1 MEKERLAKVRKF
13 LHESLNLSSKL
24 FGIYLILAL
33 ILFLWIG
40 SFTESL
46 LRAHLQQQFEVQGK
60 NQSKTIGDSVA
71 EYLLTE
77 NVNGV
82 NNILKEH
89 KKANENIEY
98 ILVFDWNSRLFAHTF
113 SGEPTKEL
121 LNAGDDEN
129 FRVVKTDKGYIW
141 DFPAPVTEYDVGLI
155 RVGIS
160 EDKQLSIIKTILS
173 NILFSLVIFFL
184 TSAIIVAS
192 LHRIITKPINDLVK
206 GTQFL
211 SKGNF
216 NYRVPTKDRNDE
228 MGTLIRS
235 FNQMVD
241 DLENYRVKTDELDKK
256 RQILLEKII
265 DIQEEERKFI
275 AMELHDEIGQSLTGV
290 KLNLKSLE
298 QEMND
303 ERLKEQIIDLH
314 SQVSLSLKN
323 IHDLIVEIGPR
334 FLEGRSIVDILER
347 YAKDYQQRSN
357 INISLEIDN
366 RTKLDLSKQTKTTIF
381 RIMQEALTNIA
392 KYANATEVVITIE
405 NSKTHLILIIE
416 DNGIGFD
423 VNREFENMSSNKNMG
438 LFSMKERA
446 SLVEGTLLIE
456 SEKGL
461 GTTVFVRIPL
471 KEVKSDD

>member
-1 MEKERLAKVRKF
+1 
-13 LHESLNLSSKL
+13 
-24 FGIYLILAL
+24 
-33 ILFLWIG
+33 
-40 SFTESL
+40 
-46 LRAHLQQQFEVQGK
+46 
-60 NQSKTIGDSVA
+60 
-71 EYLLTE
+71 
-77 NVNGV
+77 
-82 NNILKEH
+82 
-89 KKANENIEY
+89 EY

-216 NYRVPTKDRNDE
+216 NYRVPTNDRNDE

-334 FLEGRSIVDILER
+334 FLEGRSIEDILER

-392 KYANATEVVITIE
+392 KYANATDVVITIE

>member
-1 MEKERLAKVRKF
+1 MEKVRLEKVRKF

-33 ILFLWIG
+33 VLFLWIG

-46 LRAHLQQQFEVQGK
+46 LRAHLQQQFEDQGK
-60 NQSKTIGDSVA
+60 NLSKTIGDSVA

-216 NYRVPTKDRNDE
+216 NYRVPTNDRNDE

-334 FLEGRSIVDILER
+334 FLEGRSIEDILER

-392 KYANATEVVITIE
+392 KYANATDVVITIE